1 MNCPVCDRNLAPT
14 LSICPSCGAMMNDS
28 VREELQTK
36 ITPSAKLPRIE
47 PSIPAQTAPTEPKP
61 VLAPPPRPMILEQIP
76 APVHHPAPAKP
87 APVNRV
93 VTANL
98 NSKPTSP
105 TLVEFQN
112 KNIAVPE
119 WRLQMQNAVRQRK
132 GLTDDGAPVNA
143 VAAKQSHLATHGA
156 TALKTEVIEDPIPL
170 PEIENADPRL
180 GAALKRIAESRRAF
194 LPEDAK
200 APVAKTAAAKSFP
213 FNVVTPTPNKPVRPP
228 MPASTP
234 VRPKPAMVAPLRMER
249 KLDTNKLPRIE
260 TVVPPP
266 VVEAPP
272 VEEAEV
278 SKLPLMPSQTEFT
291 EVNRILINSEH
302 EDAELEDVYTDED
315 DEIEDLAPLSMRFN
329 AGLFDLII
337 AVSVSML
344 ALSPFALAGGD
355 WFSRAG
361 VLTFIGTCAIVTFAY
376 LTAAVGFFGKTLG
389 MRLFALELVDAEA
402 NEYPSIHQA
411 AVSSSVYILSIIFA
425 GIGFV
430 PMLFN
435 DERRAAHDLLSGTI
449 IVREF

>member
-1 MNCPVCDRNLAPT
+1 
-14 LSICPSCGAMMNDS
+14 
-28 VREELQTK
+28 
-36 ITPSAKLPRIE
+36 
-47 PSIPAQTAPTEPKP
+47 
-61 VLAPPPRPMILEQIP
+61 
-76 APVHHPAPAKP
+76 
-87 APVNRV
+87 
-93 VTANL
+93 
-98 NSKPTSP
+98 
-105 TLVEFQN
+105 
-112 KNIAVPE
+112 
-119 WRLQMQNAVRQRK
+119 MQNAVRQRK
-132 GLTDDGAPVNA
+132 GLTDDGVPVNA

>member
-36 ITPSAKLPRIE
+36 ITPSAKLRRIE
-47 PSIPAQTAPTEPKP
+47 MSVASDPLLAEPKP

-76 APVHHPAPAKP
+76 APVHNAAPARPEP
-87 APVNRV
+87 AKMV
-93 VTANL
+93 VTADL
-98 NSKPTSP
+98 TPKATSP

-132 GLTDDGAPVNA
+132 GLADEAAPANA
-143 VAAKQSHLATHGA
+143 VPAKQTRLATHGA
-156 TALKTEVIEDPIPL
+156 TALRTEVVEDPIQAA
-170 PEIENADPRL
+170 EIENADPRL
-180 GAALKRIAESRRAF
+180 SAALKRIAESRRAF
-194 LPEDAK
+194 LPEDAGK
-200 APVAKTAAAKSFP
+200 PVSKTAAPKNFP

-228 MPASTP
+228 MPLTTP

-260 TVVPPP
+260 TVVPAQATESLPTDEP
-266 VVEAPP
+266 
-272 VEEAEV
+272 EV
-278 SKLPLMPSQTEFT
+278 SKLPLMPSQSEFT
-291 EVNRILINSEH
+291 EVNRILINSELQ
-302 EDAELEDVYTDED
+302 DAEIEEVYADDE
-315 DEIEDLAPLSMRFN
+315 EIEDLAPLSMRFN

-337 AVSVSML
+337 SVSISML

-361 VLTFIGTCAIVTFAY
+361 ILTFIGTCAIVTFAY

-411 AVSSSVYILSIIFA
+411 AVSSSIYILSIIFA

>member
-1 MNCPVCDRNLAPT
+1 
-14 LSICPSCGAMMNDS
+14 MMNDS

-36 ITPSAKLPRIE
+36 ITPSAKLRRIE
-47 PSIPAQTAPTEPKP
+47 MSVASEPLAAEPKP

-76 APVHHPAPAKP
+76 APVDRPALVRSE
-87 APVNRV
+87 PVNRV

-98 NSKPTSP
+98 TPKATSP

-132 GLTDDGAPVNA
+132 GLTDDSIPVN
-143 VAAKQSHLATHGA
+143 VAATQGRLATQGA
-156 TALKTEVIEDPIPL
+156 TALKAEVVEDPL
-170 PEIENADPRL
+170 QAAEIENADPRL

-194 LPEDAK
+194 LPDDPK
-200 APVAKTAAAKSFP
+200 APASKAAAAKNFP
-213 FNVVTPTPNKPVRPP
+213 FNVVAPTPNKPARPP

-234 VRPKPAMVAPLRMER
+234 VRPKPAMVAPLRMEL

-260 TVVPPP
+260 TVIPAPA
-266 VVEAPP
+266 VEAPP
-272 VEEAEV
+272 AEETEV

-302 EDAELEDVYTDED
+302 EDPELDEVYADD

-361 VLTFIGTCAIVTFAY
+361 VLTFVGTCAIVTFAY

-411 AVSSSVYILSIIFA
+411 AVSSSVFILSIIFA
-425 GIGFV
+425 GIGFI